1 MENTNNNV
9 KVSEVALSILN
20 SDNTLSVNVLS
31 DEQRAFVNSVDEKS
45 KPVAE
50 KLCIYGNT
58 KDCVDVDFFFTLY
71 VYHIQRFEQSQCSVK
86 STLETIPD
94 IFGIDFKA
102 DEENVRK
109 LFKAFGRFFTSP
121 ENRKFFTRFGVTKLR
136 ALSLVHESKTDKLF
150 ELIKNGTVNPF
161 MTVSALKEIVK
172 NINKSGTLSID
183 LDFSEKKSTSKKSDS
198 KPETE
203 QTATEQTA
211 TEQIESVPVSKP
223 ETNNKTVLE
232 YNVEIEKIRQIVNR
246 ILPNNGIE
254 KVMNDVLAC
263 FPTVEKYT
271 YKKAKSN
278 K

>member
-1 MENTNNNV
+1 MENANNV
-9 KVSEVALSILN
+9 KVSELALSILN
-20 SDNTLSVNVLS
+20 ADNTLSVNVLS
-31 DEQRAFVNSVDEKS
+31 EEQRAFVNSVDEKS

-136 ALSLVHESKTDKLF
+136 VLSLVHESKTDKLF
-150 ELIKNGTVNPF
+150 ELIKTGTINPF
-161 MTVSALKEIVK
+161 MTVASLKEIVK
-172 NINKSGTLSID
+172 NINKSGTLAID
-183 LDFSEKKSTSKKSDS
+183 LDFSEKKSTSKKSVS

-211 TEQIESVPVSKP
+211 TEQTKSVPVSKP
-223 ETNNKTVLE
+223 ETDDKSVLQ

-254 KVMNDVLAC
+254 KVITDVLAC
-263 FPTVEKYT
+263 FPTVEKYS
-271 YKKAKSN
+271 YKRAKSN